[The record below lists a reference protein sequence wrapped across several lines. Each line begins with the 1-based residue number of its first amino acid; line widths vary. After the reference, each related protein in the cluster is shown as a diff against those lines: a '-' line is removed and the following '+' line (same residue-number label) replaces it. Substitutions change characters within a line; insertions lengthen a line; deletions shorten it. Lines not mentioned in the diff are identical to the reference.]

1 MVRTVCALTRR
12 AAVALVQALGVRRVP
27 ERPTGPSLEQ
37 ICADLH
43 RLESEIATLL
53 ADPTR
58 PALYHRLQ
66 AVSWAYD
73 RALKDACI
81 ALGLP
86 APDHDP
92 LDQFERLAAEAE
104 LTAAGLRW

>member
-1 MVRTVCALTRR
+1 MPP
-12 AAVALVQALGVRRVP
+12 Q
-27 ERPTGPSLEQ
+27 PTGPSLER

-43 RLESEIATLL
+43 RLDHERAWLL
-53 ADPTR
+53 ADPGV

-73 RALKDACI
+73 HALRDACT

-86 APDHDP
+86 APEHNP
-92 LDQFERLAAEAE
+92 LGHAERIATEAE
-104 LTAAGLRW
+104 LSAAGLRW